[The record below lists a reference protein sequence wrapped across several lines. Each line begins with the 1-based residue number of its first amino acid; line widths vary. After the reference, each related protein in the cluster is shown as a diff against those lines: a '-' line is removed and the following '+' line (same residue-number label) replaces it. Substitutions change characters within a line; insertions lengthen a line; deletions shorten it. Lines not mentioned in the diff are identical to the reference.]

1 MNALKESPRQTS
13 EESDLQRRVVGY
25 LATKHLASL
34 RRLEVVTQGATV
46 TLRGCVD
53 SFYEKQVALHC
64 CRRVAGVRGL
74 VDDLVVRN

>member
-1 MNALKESPRQTS
+1 MNELKECPRKTQ
-13 EESDLQRRVVGY
+13 EESDLERRVAGY
-25 LATKHLASL
+25 LATKHLANL

-53 SFYEKQVALHC
+53 SFHEKQVALHS